1 MSRPARFKASEVTSA
16 IKGAERAGLAVGV
29 VDIMPDGQIRITA
42 KDAGDQRSP
51 LEQWKA
57 RRQA

>member
-42 KDAGDQRSP
+42 REAGPPQSE
-51 LEQWKA
+51 LERWKA